1 MRAIYGLGIT
11 VAATLFAVAPAKA
24 QIFWQPPNFAGPPL
38 TGYEP
43 GMGVPLPNATPAEQK
58 AAIVWNMRS
67 GLNVAALQ
75 CGFDPTLRTL
85 QNYNALLNDHTVE
98 LANAF
103 KVLDSY
109 FKRTSKT
116 KQAAQKALDT
126 FGTKTYSGFSTVRA
140 QLGFCTAAAR
150 VGRIALFT
158 PKGRFVTMAEE
169 HLREL
174 RNSLTAQGEQQFR
187 FAPPPASLARVPS
200 LDERCW
206 KKNRYNPACGRR

>member
-1 MRAIYGLGIT
+1 MRRRWWNKLAVIGLLGI
-11 VAATLFAVAPAKA
+11 AAPAQA
-24 QIFWQPPNFAGPPL
+24 QVFWQPPNFSGLPL

-43 GMGVPLPNATPAEQK
+43 GMGVPLPNATQAEQH

-85 QNYNALLNDHTVE
+85 QNYNAILNDHSVE
-98 LANAF
+98 LAAAF
-103 KVLDSY
+103 RTLDGY
-109 FKRTSKT
+109 FKRVNKT
-116 KQAAQKALDT
+116 KQAAQKALDS

-158 PKGRFVTMAEE
+158 PKGRFLTMAQE
-169 HLREL
+169 HLREM

-187 FAPPPASLARVPS
+187 FPPPPRLARIPN

-206 KKNRYNPACGRR
+206 KKNRYNTRCGLV